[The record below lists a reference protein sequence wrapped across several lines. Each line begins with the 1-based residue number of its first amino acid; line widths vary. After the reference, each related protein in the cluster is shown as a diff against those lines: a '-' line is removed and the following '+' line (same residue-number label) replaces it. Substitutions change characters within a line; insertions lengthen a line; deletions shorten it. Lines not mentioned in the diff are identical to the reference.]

1 MSNLPLVVLALH
13 RVAQA
18 INKRQ
23 PNCRKLPLTRCCGE
37 VKLLPILR
45 QEPIHRWLSRR
56 YRLLPGRYPLLLD
69 ELIGVFCP
77 CRQRHHLQFHPCLG
91 GQTNCSLC
99 RGPPS
104 VITIKTQ
111 ADIARQPLE
120 RPNMLLRH
128 SSARRRYHRCFARL
142 MATDHIH
149 ITLDKHRITLG
160 ANRLLGLHQ
169 AKDMPAFIIEQR
181 LGCVEILGCIRHISN
196 QARRKANHLPT
207 RIHQRHHHPPTKEV
221 AIVAVHQARLAQ
233 LRQRKAF
240 FLKIRYQSMTI
251 ARRIA
256 NLKLLDNRLAQP
268 PRPKHIRQ
276 CILAPHQT
284 MLIKIRR

>member
-1 MSNLPLVVLALH
+1 M
-13 RVAQA
+13 
-18 INKRQ
+18 
-23 PNCRKLPLTRCCGE
+23 
-37 VKLLPILR
+37 
-45 QEPIHRWLSRR
+45 
-56 YRLLPGRYPLLLD
+56 
-69 ELIGVFCP
+69 
-77 CRQRHHLQFHPCLG
+77 G
-91 GQTNCSLC
+91 GQANRSLC
-99 RGPPS
+99 GGPPG
-104 VITIKTQ
+104 VITIKAQ

-128 SSARRRYHRCFARL
+128 GSARRRNHRCFARL

-149 ITLDKHRITLG
+149 ITLDNHGIAPG

-169 AKDMPAFIIEQR
+169 TKDVPAFIIEQC
-181 LGCVEILGCIRHISN
+181 LGCIEVFWCIRHISN

-207 RIHQRHHHPPTKEV
+207 RIHQRHHHPLTKEV

-240 FLKIRYQSMTI
+240 FLKIRYQSLTI

-268 PRPKHIRQ
+268 PRPKHIHQ
-276 CILAPHQT
+276 CILAPHQA